1 MYVNEKIDYENPLL
15 SMRVLRP
22 VHRNHDMLEWHYHK
36 ETEIIAVLHGTLE
49 AHFENGTTTLNDG
62 DLLLIGPNQLHRDR
76 VLSRDGIDYVVL
88 QFDPAKFFDY
98 AAMPYI
104 RHFADPSFPFSS
116 LNYIVQEQPH
126 IRSQLVESALRIHQE
141 HTEKQDGYEI
151 AVIMEVQRIFL
162 LLLRHDTKKLL
173 MTVSTPDMKRLK
185 PVLDYIE
192 NHIDSKLQV
201 EDSCRMI
208 NMSYY
213 YFVKYFK
220 RVMGMSFTDY
230 VNLRKIKHAERILLT
245 QDHSVSYVGE
255 QIGMP
260 NMAHFYK
267 IFRKFNQCSPNE
279 YRKKMKAW
287 KKPVQDEATGF
298 GSR

>member
-1 MYVNEKIDYENPLL
+1 MYVNEKIDYDNPLL

-22 VHRNHDMLEWHYHK
+22 THRSHDMLKWHYHK
-36 ETEIIAVLHGTLE
+36 ETEIIAVLSGTLE
-49 AHFENGTTTLNDG
+49 AHFENGTTILNDG
-62 DLLLIGPNQLHRDR
+62 DLLLIGPYQLHRDR
-76 VLSRDGIDYVVL
+76 VLSSGGIDYVVL
-88 QFDPAKFFDY
+88 QFDPAKFFDF

-104 RHFADPSFPFSS
+104 RHFADTSLPLSS

-126 IRSQLVESALRIHQE
+126 IRKQILESALRIHKE
-141 HTEKQDGYEI
+141 ETEKQEGYEI
-151 AVIMEVQRIFL
+151 AIMIEVQRIFL
-162 LLLRHDTKKLL
+162 LLLRHDNKKVLL
-173 MTVSTPDMKRLK
+173 TVSTPDMKRLK

-192 NHIDSKLQV
+192 SNIGNKVQV

-230 VNLRKIKHAERILLT
+230 VNFRKIKHAERILLT

-255 QIGMP
+255 LIGMP

-267 IFRKFNQCSPNE
+267 IFRKFNHCSPNE
-279 YRKKMKAW
+279 YRKNMKTW
-287 KKPVQDEATGF
+287 QKPVQDGTT
-298 GSR
+298 

>member
-22 VHRNHDMLEWHYHK
+22 IHRNHDMLEWHYHK
-36 ETEIIAVLHGTLE
+36 ETEIIAVLDGTLE
-49 AHFENGTTTLNDG
+49 VHFENGTIILNDG
-62 DLLLIGPNQLHRDR
+62 DLLLIGSNQLHRDR
-76 VLSRDGIDYVVL
+76 VLSSGGIDYVVL
-88 QFDPAKFFDY
+88 QFDPAKFFDF

-104 RHFADPSFPFSS
+104 RHFADTSLPFSS

-126 IRSQLVESALRIHQE
+126 VRSQLFDCALRIHDEQSR
-141 HTEKQDGYEI
+141 KQDGYEI
-151 AVIMEVQRIFL
+151 AIMMEVQRIFL
-162 LLLRHDTKKLL
+162 LLLRHDSNKVL

-185 PVLDYIE
+185 PILDYIE
-192 NHIDSKLQV
+192 SHIDSKVQV
-201 EDSCRMI
+201 EESCRMI

-230 VNLRKIKHAERILLT
+230 VNFRKIKHAERILLT

-255 QIGMP
+255 LIGMP

-267 IFRKFNQCSPNE
+267 TFRKFNACSPNE

-287 KKPVQDEATGF
+287 QNPVQEDTT
-298 GSR
+298 